1 MRSLNMKKVRTVI
14 FALIIPACV
23 VFGQQDPVLSQY
35 MFNTQTYN
43 PGYAGMTGMI
53 TATAM
58 TRQQWVGFPGR
69 PSTMIFN
76 VNTPFSLFGL
86 RSGAGLLV
94 EADKYGFS
102 NDIDLSLSYSY
113 LFTLGSGTL
122 GAGFSAGML
131 NKTLAPEWFIPSG
144 PGYTPPSGDPL
155 IPENDES
162 FVALDISAG
171 VYYQGL
177 NYYAGLSVTHL
188 NQPEIKYSETATYVS
203 RQYYLTAGY
212 YFQLPNPSLE
222 LIPSAFIV
230 NDGAT
235 TQYLAT
241 AMVRY
246 NKKIWGGVS
255 YRISDAITGFAGV
268 EVYDGLKIG
277 YGYDF
282 PISEIRKGTS
292 GSHEFV
298 VSYSFDL
305 GLGKSVT
312 KYKSIRFL

>member
-1 MRSLNMKKVRTVI
+1 MKKVRTVI
-14 FALIIPACV
+14 LALIIPVSV
-23 VFGQQDPVLSQY
+23 VFGQQDPVVSYY

-43 PGYAGMTGMI
+43 PAFSGMTGMI
-53 TATAM
+53 TATAL
-58 TRQQWVGFPGR
+58 TRQQWVGFPGA

-76 VNTPFSLFGL
+76 VNAPFSILGL
-86 RSGAGLLV
+86 RSGAGLLI

-102 NDIDLSLSYSY
+102 NDIELNLSYSAMIPA
-113 LFTLGSGTL
+113 GSGTL
-122 GAGFSAGML
+122 GAGFSVGLL

-144 PGYTPPSGDPL
+144 STHTPPSGDPL

-162 FVALDISAG
+162 LVALDIAAG
-171 VYYQGL
+171 IYYQGP
-177 NYYAGLSVTHL
+177 NYYAGISVTHL
-188 NQPEIKYSETATYVS
+188 NQPKIKYSETATYVS
-203 RQYYLTAGY
+203 REYYLTAGY

-222 LIPSAFIV
+222 LIPSVFIV

-255 YRISDAITGFAGV
+255 YRISDALTGFAGL
-268 EVYDGLKIG
+268 ELYNGLKIG

-305 GLGKSVT
+305 GLGRSVS

>member
-1 MRSLNMKKVRTVI
+1 MKKVRTVI
-14 FALIIPACV
+14 LALIIPVGV
-23 VFGQQDPVLSQY
+23 VLGQQDPVMSLY

-43 PGYAGMTGMI
+43 PAYSGMTGMI
-53 TATAM
+53 TATAL
-58 TRQQWVGFPGR
+58 TRQQWVGFPGA
-69 PSTMIFN
+69 PSTMLFN

-94 EADKYGFS
+94 EADTYGFS
-102 NDIDLSLSYSY
+102 NDIQLSLSYSY
-113 LFTLGSGTL
+113 LFSLGSGTL
-122 GAGFSAGML
+122 GAGFSAGIL

-144 PGYTPPSGDPL
+144 TSHTPASGDPL

-162 FVALDISAG
+162 FLAPDISAG
-171 VYYQGL
+171 LYYQGL
-177 NYYAGLSVTHL
+177 NYYAGISVTHL
-188 NQPEIKYSETATYVS
+188 NQPKIKYSETATYVS

-222 LIPSAFIV
+222 LIPSVFIV

-241 AMVRY
+241 GMVRY

-268 EVYDGLKIG
+268 ELYNGLKIG

-305 GLGKSVT
+305 GLGRSVT

>member
-1 MRSLNMKKVRTVI
+1 MKKVRTVI
-14 FALIIPACV
+14 LSFIIPVSV
-23 VFGQQDPVLSQY
+23 VFGQQDPVVSHY

-43 PGYAGMTGMI
+43 PAFSGMSGMI
-53 TATAM
+53 TATAL
-58 TRQQWVGFPGR
+58 TRQQWVGFPGA

-86 RSGAGLLV
+86 RSGAGMLV

-102 NDIDLSLSYSY
+102 NDIELNLSYSA
-113 LFTLGSGTL
+113 LIPAGSGTL
-122 GAGFSAGML
+122 GAGFSVGLL

-144 PGYTPPSGDPL
+144 TSHTPPSGDPL

-162 FVALDISAG
+162 FLAFDISAG

-188 NQPEIKYSETATYVS
+188 NQPKIKYSETATYVS
-203 RQYYLTAGY
+203 REYYLTAGY
-212 YFQLPNPSLE
+212 FFQLPNPSLE
-222 LIPSAFIV
+222 FIPSVFIV

-241 AMVRY
+241 GMVRY

-268 EVYDGLKIG
+268 ELYNGLKIG

-292 GSHEFV
+292 GSHEFM

-305 GLGKSVT
+305 GLGRSVT

>member
-1 MRSLNMKKVRTVI
+1 MKKVRTVI
-14 FALIIPACV
+14 LALIIPVSV
-23 VFGQQDPVLSQY
+23 VFGQQDPVVSHY

-43 PGYAGMTGMI
+43 PAFSGMSGMI
-53 TATAM
+53 TATAL
-58 TRQQWVGFPGR
+58 TRQQWVGFPGA

-102 NDIDLSLSYSY
+102 NDIELNLSYSA
-113 LFTLGSGTL
+113 LIPAGSGTL
-122 GAGFSAGML
+122 GAGFSVGLL

-144 PGYTPPSGDPL
+144 TSHTPPAGDPL

-162 FVALDISAG
+162 FLAFDISAG
-171 VYYQGL
+171 VFYQGL

-188 NQPEIKYSETATYVS
+188 NQPKIKYSETATYVS
-203 RQYYLTAGY
+203 REYYLTAGY
-212 YFQLPNPSLE
+212 FFQLPNPSLE
-222 LIPSAFIV
+222 LIPSVFIV

-241 AMVRY
+241 GMIRY

-268 EVYDGLKIG
+268 ELYNGLKIG

-292 GSHEFV
+292 GSHEFM

-305 GLGKSVT
+305 GLGRSVT

>member
-1 MRSLNMKKVRTVI
+1 MKKVRTVI
-14 FALIIPACV
+14 LALIIPASV
-23 VFGQQDPVLSQY
+23 VFGQQDPVVSYY

-43 PGYAGMTGMI
+43 PAFSGMTGMI
-53 TATAM
+53 TATAL
-58 TRQQWVGFPGR
+58 TRQQWVGFPGA

-76 VNTPFSLFGL
+76 VNAPFSLLGL

-102 NDIDLSLSYSY
+102 NDIELSLSYSAH
-113 LFTLGSGTL
+113 FPVGSGTL

-144 PGYTPPSGDPL
+144 TGHTPPSGDPL

-162 FVALDISAG
+162 FLALDISAG
-171 VYYQGL
+171 VFYQGL
-177 NYYAGLSVTHL
+177 NYYAGISVTHL
-188 NQPEIKYSETATYVS
+188 NQPKIKYSETATYVS
-203 RQYYLTAGY
+203 REYYLTAGY
-212 YFQLPNPSLE
+212 YFQLPDPSLE
-222 LIPSAFIV
+222 LIPSVFIV

-241 AMVRY
+241 GMVRY

-268 EVYDGLKIG
+268 ELYNGLKIG

-305 GLGKSVT
+305 GLGRSVT

>member
-1 MRSLNMKKVRTVI
+1 MKKVRTVI
-14 FALIIPACV
+14 LALIIPVSV
-23 VFGQQDPVLSQY
+23 VFGQQDPVVSHY

-43 PGYAGMTGMI
+43 PAFSGMSGMI
-53 TATAM
+53 TATAL
-58 TRQQWVGFPGR
+58 TRQQWVGFPGA

-102 NDIDLSLSYSY
+102 NDIELNLSYSA
-113 LFTLGSGTL
+113 LIPAGSGTL
-122 GAGFSAGML
+122 GAGFSVGLL

-144 PGYTPPSGDPL
+144 TSHTPPSGDPL

-162 FVALDISAG
+162 FLAFDISAG
-171 VYYQGL
+171 VFYQGL

-188 NQPEIKYSETATYVS
+188 NQPKIKYSETATYVS
-203 RQYYLTAGY
+203 REYYLTAGY

-222 LIPSAFIV
+222 LIPSVFIV

-241 AMVRY
+241 GMIRY

-268 EVYDGLKIG
+268 ELYNGLKIG

-292 GSHEFV
+292 GSHEFM

-305 GLGKSVT
+305 GLGRSVT

>member
-1 MRSLNMKKVRTVI
+1 MKKVRTVI
-14 FALIIPACV
+14 LALIIPVSV
-23 VFGQQDPVLSQY
+23 VFGQQDPVVSHY

-43 PGYAGMTGMI
+43 PAFSGMSGMI
-53 TATAM
+53 TATAL
-58 TRQQWVGFPGR
+58 TRQQWVGFPGA

-102 NDIDLSLSYSY
+102 NDIELNLSYSA
-113 LFTLGSGTL
+113 LIPAGSGTL
-122 GAGFSAGML
+122 GAGFSVGLL

-144 PGYTPPSGDPL
+144 TSHTPPAGDPL

-162 FVALDISAG
+162 FLAFDISAG
-171 VYYQGL
+171 VFYQGL

-188 NQPEIKYSETATYVS
+188 NQPKIKYSETATYVS
-203 RQYYLTAGY
+203 REYYLTAGY

-222 LIPSAFIV
+222 LIPSVFIV

-241 AMVRY
+241 GMVRY

-268 EVYDGLKIG
+268 ELYNGLKIG

-292 GSHEFV
+292 GSHEFM

-305 GLGKSVT
+305 GLGRSVT

>member
-1 MRSLNMKKVRTVI
+1 MKKVRTVI
-14 FALIIPACV
+14 LSFIIPVSV
-23 VFGQQDPVLSQY
+23 VFGQQDPVVSHY

-43 PGYAGMTGMI
+43 PAFSGMSGMI
-53 TATAM
+53 TATAL
-58 TRQQWVGFPGR
+58 TRQQWVGFPGA

-86 RSGAGLLV
+86 RSGAGMLV

-102 NDIDLSLSYSY
+102 NDIELNLSYSA
-113 LFTLGSGTL
+113 LIPAGSGTL
-122 GAGFSAGML
+122 GAGFSVGLL

-144 PGYTPPSGDPL
+144 TSHTPPSGDPL

-162 FVALDISAG
+162 FLAFDISAG
-171 VYYQGL
+171 LYYQGL

-188 NQPEIKYSETATYVS
+188 NQPKIKYSETATYVS
-203 RQYYLTAGY
+203 REYYLTAGY
-212 YFQLPNPSLE
+212 FFQLPNPSLE
-222 LIPSAFIV
+222 LIPSVFIV

-241 AMVRY
+241 GMVRY

-268 EVYDGLKIG
+268 ELYNGLKIG

-292 GSHEFV
+292 GSHEFM

-305 GLGKSVT
+305 GLGRSVT

>member
-1 MRSLNMKKVRTVI
+1 MKKVRTVI
-14 FALIIPACV
+14 FALIIPACA

-43 PGYAGMTGMI
+43 PGYSGMTGMI

-58 TRQQWVGFPGR
+58 TRQQWVGFPGA
-69 PSTMIFN
+69 PSTTIFN
-76 VNTPFSLFGL
+76 VSTPFSLFGL

-102 NDIDLSLSYSY
+102 NDINLSLSYSY
-113 LFTLGSGTL
+113 LFNLGSGTL

-144 PGYTPPSGDPL
+144 PSHTPPSGDPL

-171 VYYQGL
+171 IYYQAL
-177 NYYAGLSVTHL
+177 SYYAGFSVTHL

-222 LIPSAFIV
+222 LIPSVFIA

-268 EVYDGLKIG
+268 ELYNGLKIG

>member
-1 MRSLNMKKVRTVI
+1 MKKVRTVI
-14 FALIIPACV
+14 LALIIPVSV
-23 VFGQQDPVLSQY
+23 VFGQQDPVVSHY

-43 PGYAGMTGMI
+43 PAFSGMSGMI
-53 TATAM
+53 TATAL
-58 TRQQWVGFPGR
+58 TRQQWVGFPGA

-86 RSGAGLLV
+86 RSGAGMLV

-102 NDIDLSLSYSY
+102 NDIELNLSYSA
-113 LFTLGSGTL
+113 LIPAGSGTL
-122 GAGFSAGML
+122 GAGFSVGLL

-144 PGYTPPSGDPL
+144 TSHTPPSGDPL

-162 FVALDISAG
+162 FLAFDISAG
-171 VYYQGL
+171 LYYQGL

-188 NQPEIKYSETATYVS
+188 NQPKIKYSETATYVS
-203 RQYYLTAGY
+203 REYYLTAGY
-212 YFQLPNPSLE
+212 FFQLPNPSLE
-222 LIPSAFIV
+222 LIPSVFIV

-241 AMVRY
+241 GMVRY

-268 EVYDGLKIG
+268 ELYNGLKIG

-292 GSHEFV
+292 GSHEFM

-305 GLGKSVT
+305 GLGRSVT

>member
-1 MRSLNMKKVRTVI
+1 MKKVRAVI
-14 FALIIPACV
+14 LVLFIPASM

-43 PGYAGMTGMI
+43 PAFSGMTGMI

-58 TRQQWVGFPGR
+58 TRQQWVGFPGA

-76 VNTPFSLFGL
+76 VSSPFSLFGL

-102 NDIDLSLSYSY
+102 NDVNLSLAYSY
-113 LFTLGSGTL
+113 LFSLGSGTL
-122 GAGFSAGML
+122 GAGFSAGVL

-144 PGYTPPSGDPL
+144 PSHTPPAGDPL

-162 FVALDISAG
+162 FIALDIGAG

-177 NYYAGLSVTHL
+177 NYYAGFSVTHL

-212 YFQLPNPSLE
+212 FFQLPNPSLE
-222 LIPSAFIV
+222 LIPSVFIV
-230 NDGAT
+230 NDGAV

-241 AMVRY
+241 GMVRY

-268 EVYDGLKIG
+268 ELYNGLKIG

>member
-1 MRSLNMKKVRTVI
+1 MKKVRTVI
-14 FALIIPACV
+14 LALILPATV
-23 VFGQQDPVLSQY
+23 VFGQQDPVVSNY

-43 PGYAGMTGMI
+43 PAYSGMTGMI
-53 TATAM
+53 TATAL
-58 TRQQWVGFPGR
+58 TRQQWVGFPGA

-102 NDIDLSLSYSY
+102 NDIDLSLSYSA
-113 LFTLGSGTL
+113 LLPVGSGTL
-122 GAGFSAGML
+122 GAGFSVGLL

-144 PGYTPPSGDPL
+144 TSHTPPSGDPL

-162 FVALDISAG
+162 FLALDISAG

-177 NYYAGLSVTHL
+177 NYYAGISVTHL
-188 NQPEIKYSETATYVS
+188 NQPKIKYSETATYVS
-203 RQYYLTAGY
+203 REYYLTAGY
-212 YFQLPNPSLE
+212 YYQLPNPSLE
-222 LIPSAFIV
+222 LIPSVFIV

-241 AMVRY
+241 GMVRY

-268 EVYDGLKIG
+268 ELYNGLKIG

-305 GLGKSVT
+305 GLGRSVT

>member
-1 MRSLNMKKVRTVI
+1 MKKVRTVI
-14 FALIIPACV
+14 LALIIPVSV
-23 VFGQQDPVLSQY
+23 VFGQQDPVVSHY

-43 PGYAGMTGMI
+43 PAFSGMSGMI
-53 TATAM
+53 TATAL
-58 TRQQWVGFPGR
+58 TRQQWVGFPGA

-102 NDIDLSLSYSY
+102 NDIELNLSYSA
-113 LFTLGSGTL
+113 LIPAGSGTL
-122 GAGFSAGML
+122 GAGFSVGLL

-144 PGYTPPSGDPL
+144 TSHTPPSGDPL
-155 IPENDES
+155 IPENDKS
-162 FVALDISAG
+162 FLAFDISAG
-171 VYYQGL
+171 VFYQGL

-188 NQPEIKYSETATYVS
+188 NQPKIKYSETATYVS
-203 RQYYLTAGY
+203 REYYLTAGY
-212 YFQLPNPSLE
+212 FFQLPNPSLE
-222 LIPSAFIV
+222 LIPSVFIV

-241 AMVRY
+241 GMVRY

-268 EVYDGLKIG
+268 ELYNGLKIG

-292 GSHEFV
+292 GSHEFM

-305 GLGKSVT
+305 GLGRSVT

>member
-1 MRSLNMKKVRTVI
+1 
-14 FALIIPACV
+14 
-23 VFGQQDPVLSQY
+23 
-35 MFNTQTYN
+35 
-43 PGYAGMTGMI
+43 
-53 TATAM
+53 
-58 TRQQWVGFPGR
+58 
-69 PSTMIFN
+69 MIFN

-94 EADKYGFS
+94 EADQYGFS
-102 NDIDLSLSYSY
+102 NDVNLSLSYSY
-113 LFTLGSGTL
+113 LFSLGSGTL
-122 GAGFSAGML
+122 GAGFSAGVL
-131 NKTLAPEWFIPSG
+131 NKALAPEWFIPSG
-144 PGYTPPSGDPL
+144 PSHTPPAGDPL

-162 FVALDISAG
+162 FIALDIGAG

-177 NYYAGLSVTHL
+177 NYYAGFSVTHL

-212 YFQLPNPSLE
+212 FFQLPNPSLE
-222 LIPSAFIV
+222 LIPSVFIV

-241 AMVRY
+241 GMVRY

-268 EVYDGLKIG
+268 ELYNGLKIG

-305 GLGKSVT
+305 GLGKTVT

>member
-1 MRSLNMKKVRTVI
+1 MKKVRTVI
-14 FALIIPACV
+14 LALIIPVSV
-23 VFGQQDPVLSQY
+23 VFGQQDPVVSHY
-35 MFNTQTYN
+35 MFNPQIYN
-43 PGYAGMTGMI
+43 PGFSGMTGMI
-53 TATAM
+53 TATAL
-58 TRQQWVGFPGR
+58 TRQQWVGFPGA

-76 VNTPFSLFGL
+76 VNTPFSILGL
-86 RSGAGLLV
+86 RSGAGLLI

-102 NDIDLSLSYSY
+102 NDIELNLSYSA
-113 LFTLGSGTL
+113 LIPAGSGTL
-122 GAGFSAGML
+122 GAGFSVGLL

-144 PGYTPPSGDPL
+144 TSHTPPSGDPL

-162 FVALDISAG
+162 ILALDISAG

-188 NQPEIKYSETATYVS
+188 NQPKIKYSETATYVS
-203 RQYYLTAGY
+203 REYYLTAGY

-222 LIPSAFIV
+222 LIPSVFIV
-230 NDGAT
+230 SDGAA

-241 AMVRY
+241 GMVRY

-268 EVYDGLKIG
+268 ELYNGLKIG

-305 GLGKSVT
+305 GLGRSVT